1 MSQQLQKF
9 AISGLRWS
17 VGVVVLLESLRLTF
31 SPSAIEHFAKMG
43 HLPWIRLA
51 LSGGEFIAAILF
63 LVPPAS
69 LAGGCLLVFIFAIA
83 AVLHLLHGE
92 FDVGNLII
100 YSMAVI
106 VCMTY
111 RARKQ

>member
-17 VGVVVLLESLRLTF
+17 VGVVVLLESIRLTL
-31 SPSAIEHFAKMG
+31 SPSAIHHFAKMG
-43 HLPWIRLA
+43 HPPWIRLA
-51 LSGGEFIAAILF
+51 LSGGEIIAAILF
-63 LVPPAS
+63 LIPSAS
-69 LAGGCLLVFIFAIA
+69 LAGGCLLVFIFALA

-92 FDVGNLII
+92 FDVGNLVI

-106 VCMTY
+106 VCLTY
-111 RARKQ
+111 GARKQ

>member
-9 AISGLRWS
+9 AITGLRWS
-17 VGVVVLLESLRLTF
+17 VGVVVLLESIRLTF
-31 SPSAIEHFAKMG
+31 SPSAIQHFAKMG
-43 HLPWIRLA
+43 HSPWIRLA
-51 LSGGEFIAAILF
+51 LSGGEIVAAILF
-63 LVPPAS
+63 LIPPAN
-69 LAGGCLLVFIFAIA
+69 LTGGCLLVFIFAIA